1 MGVKPKKLEKNI
13 YTIRGGEYLLKNFFK
28 ETILNENGL
37 KVSWE
42 SDGINDNNIIVN
54 PFTFSILDK
63 NFNFI
68 RNFCFKNKIN
78 VESNHDYDYG
88 LYHMEVEIK
97 YKQIFPKILCL
108 KRTIEILSVKY
119 GDVEVECVNNIPQ
132 YWKHPEHFALIR
144 SVGKC
149 IFTDSREM
157 SEHWK
162 NYGDGLYS
170 GYLMDRQYGLLGY
183 EAYQKI
189 NGYILK
195 KWSRNYQSTVDI
207 FPEDVTDF
215 HPKNIKYTVTSLI
228 GNISDLEKE
237 GYRRESFTRDYP
249 FGCFVEGNCKKEDY
263 EKSGIRKLINHD
275 FSDFSGDLR
284 LYEDFKFVKIYLK
297 KSEYIPENL
306 SNTLRKEYSPIK
318 EDSLG
323 RYIYNSYVLSIS
335 GYYPV
340 KIEFIGK
347 GFKTVGKI
355 DFDEFGVATFTGFC
369 DAEYKINL

>member
-1 MGVKPKKLEKNI
+1 MGVKAKKIEKNI
-13 YTIRGGEYLLKNFFK
+13 YSIRGGEYFFKNFFK

-37 KVSWE
+37 KVLWE
-42 SDGINDNNIIVN
+42 TDGINVNNIIVN
-54 PFTFSILDK
+54 PFTFSISDK

-68 RNFCFKNKIN
+68 RNFCFKDKIN
-78 VESNHDYDYG
+78 VEKYYDYG

-132 YWKHPEHFALIR
+132 YWKYPEHFVLIR

-149 IFTDSREM
+149 SFTDDTEM

-162 NYGDGLYS
+162 DYGDGLYS

-189 NGYILK
+189 NSYILK

-215 HPKNIKYTVTSLI
+215 HPKNIKYTITSLI
-228 GNISDLEKE
+228 GNITDLEKE
-237 GYRRESFTRDYP
+237 SRREDFIKDYP

-263 EKSGIRKLINHD
+263 DKSGIKELINHD

-306 SNTLRKEYSPIK
+306 SNTLGKEYYIIE
-318 EDSLG
+318 EDSL
-323 RYIYNSYVLSIS
+323 RYIYDSYVLSIS

-369 DAEYKINL
+369 DGEYKVNL